1 MTQTPAPRA
10 PTQPATL
17 SALEWKQFERIGAAL
32 IMLGV
37 ISTLFGLSWDV
48 QWHTVVGPDT
58 FWTIPHLFVY
68 AGAAISGF
76 ASLTF
81 VLLCTQ
87 VSRLERQPDWIPV
100 LGGRFYAPLGFILAG
115 FGALGFFLFGVFD
128 QWWHTLF
135 GFDVLISSGP
145 HVGLLFSDILS
156 MIGCALIFVR
166 GKQTI
171 SAGVIVAMGLMMCL
185 NLPVLIAIFVDFVP
199 VLPALEIVILGLQA
213 LLLPMAFAFV
223 IAATRNVWA
232 AFWMG
237 LVMIA
242 FREISLLT
250 YPGITLAYADSL
262 GWAIRDGW
270 LNRPEVSVLIP
281 RLVPVAGLA
290 ASLILM
296 LAQQRSW
303 SITSAVLLAGSIAGP
318 ILYLDSSLLP
328 LEGLTWLALIPLALV
343 GAFGMWTGK
352 HLGFTARFG
361 NTALA
366 QDELKHLEPAPSAT
380 PPSAVSA

>member
-1 MTQTPAPRA
+1 MTQAPAR
-10 PTQPATL
+10 PAALT
-17 SALEWKQFERIGAAL
+17 SLEWKQFERIGAAL

-76 ASLTF
+76 ASLTV

-100 LGGRFYAPLGFILAG
+100 LGGRFHAPLGFILAG

-156 MIGCALIFVR
+156 MIGCAMIFVR

-223 IAATRNVWA
+223 VAATRNIWA
-232 AFWMG
+232 AFWMA
-237 LVMIA
+237 LVMFA

-250 YPGITLAYADSL
+250 YPGITQAYADSL

-270 LNRPEVSVLIP
+270 LNRPEISVLIP

-290 ASLILM
+290 ASAILM
-296 LAQQRSW
+296 IAKQRSW
-303 SITSAVLLAGSIAGP
+303 SITTAVLLAGAIAGP

-366 QDELKHLEPAPSAT
+366 QAELEPKLKHLEPASL
-380 PPSAVSA
+380 AVSA

>member
-1 MTQTPAPRA
+1 MTQAPAPRA

-76 ASLTF
+76 ASLTV

-100 LGGRFYAPLGFILAG
+100 LGGRFHAPLGFILAG

-156 MIGCALIFVR
+156 MIGCAMIFVR

-171 SAGVIVAMGLMMCL
+171 TAGVIVAMGLMMCL

-223 IAATRNVWA
+223 VAATRNIWA

-237 LVMIA
+237 LVMFA

-250 YPGITLAYADSL
+250 YPGITQAYADSL

-270 LNRPEVSVLIP
+270 LNRPEISVLIP

-290 ASLILM
+290 ASAILM
-296 LAQQRSW
+296 IAKQRSW
-303 SITSAVLLAGSIAGP
+303 TITTAVLLAGAIAGP

-352 HLGFTARFG
+352 HLGFTSRFG

-366 QDELKHLEPAPSAT
+366 QAELAPEHLEAAPSAV
-380 PPSAVSA
+380 PA

>member
-1 MTQTPAPRA
+1 MTQTPVR
-10 PTQPATL
+10 PAALT
-17 SALEWKQFERIGAAL
+17 SLEWKQFERIGAAL
-32 IMLGV
+32 ILLGV

-68 AGAAISGF
+68 SGAAISGF
-76 ASLTF
+76 ASLTV

-100 LGGRFYAPLGFILAG
+100 LGDRFHAPLGFIIAG

-171 SAGVIVAMGLMMCL
+171 NAGVIVAMGLMMCL

-223 IAATRNVWA
+223 VAATRNVWA
-232 AFWMG
+232 ALWMG

-250 YPGITLAYADSL
+250 YPCITLAYADSL

-296 LAQQRSW
+296 LAKQRSW
-303 SITSAVLLAGSIAGP
+303 SITTAVLLAGAIAGP

-361 NTALA
+361 NMALA
-366 QDELKHLEPAPSAT
+366 QDELEPAHLEPAPSAT
-380 PPSAVSA
+380 PSSVGSV